1 MPKAIF
7 LSYDSEDAGFVEL
20 LSAEIKRYNLRI
32 LSINLKI
39 HLQDDILDPRKLAQA
54 MPGCDQVIIVASK
67 AYTSSSWLLS
77 ESLAFFKLL
86 DPGSSIRLAL
96 VDGSELPFHLR
107 SLPAVDFSRLD
118 LESVGNRKHPSH
130 TDNMKK
136 FRKAARE
143 LVAHIDKEPQ
153 AFVIMKFNDDDLD
166 SIYKTAIAPALR
178 ESGYRPLRI
187 DRVPVAGSITSETLQ
202 QIAKSEVVLADL
214 TGGRPN
220 CYYETGY
227 AHALGKDV
235 ILSIRK
241 RSAKHFSLRVHQFI
255 EWSDAEGLKKQITAR
270 LEKIRKQKDSLPED
284 GAEAEASPTP
294 TYLPIS

>member
-1 MPKAIF
+1 MSNAIF
-7 LSYDSEDAGFVEL
+7 LSYDSQDAPFVEL
-20 LSAEIKRYNLRI
+20 LSAEIKKYNLRI

-39 HLQDDILDPRKLAQA
+39 DLKDDILDPRKLAQA

-77 ESLAFFKLL
+77 ESLAFFKLM

-96 VDGSELPFHLR
+96 VEDCDLPFHLK
-107 SLPAVDFSRLD
+107 SLPAADFRGID
-118 LESVGNRKHPSH
+118 LESLGDRKHPNH
-130 TDNMKK
+130 AEKMKM
-136 FRKAARE
+136 FGKATKE
-143 LVAHIDKEPQ
+143 LVAHINKNPQ
-153 AFVIMKFNDDDLD
+153 AFVIMKFGDESLD
-166 SIYKTAIAPALR
+166 SAYKNAIAPALR
-178 ESGYRPLRI
+178 ESGYKPVRI
-187 DRVPVAGSITSETLQ
+187 DRVPVAGSITTETLQ

-255 EWSDAEGLKKQITAR
+255 EWDHAEGLKKQITAR
-270 LEKIRKQKDSLPED
+270 LERIHKQKGSLSEE
-284 GAEAEASPTP
+284 GA
-294 TYLPIS
+294 